1 MTKIDL
7 TPEQIKTL
15 QLFSYYVQSHG
26 AGEITIDISLQ
37 DCNVEYIPDFGFGD
51 NTRIDLYDSITELI
65 EELSSLPD
73 LYFDA
78 TCQDYGSLIWNIDCK
93 ERKVKVTL
101 YENSLSSNEI
111 TNSLPFDNIPS
122 NLLEHLDEF
131 INTLPNDEI
140 NEYTIYFNGGGD
152 SGYIDDFLTETNT
165 PIPNH
170 VSDILYELLNNTLGG
185 WEINEGSQ
193 GKFILHLDEKV
204 IDLYVEENIS
214 ELMSL
219 GTVLYFE
226 F

>member
-26 AGEITIDISLQ
+26 AGGITIDINLQ

>member
-78 TCQDYGSLIWNIDCK
+78 TCEDYGNLLWNIDCK

-122 NLLEHLDEF
+122 NLLEHLDDF

>member
-1 MTKIDL
+1 MVKINL

-26 AGEITIDISLQ
+26 AGEITIDLSLQ
-37 DCNVEYIPDFGFGD
+37 DCNVEYVPDFGYGD

-65 EELSSLPD
+65 EELSSLDD

-78 TCQDYGSLIWNIDCK
+78 TCEDYGSLLWNIDCK

-111 TNSLPFDNIPS
+111 TNSLTFNDIPN
-122 NLLEHLDEF
+122 NLLEHLEDF
-131 INTLPNDEI
+131 INTLPNNEI

-152 SGYIDDFLTETNT
+152 SGYIDDFLNETNT
-165 PIPNH
+165 PISNH

-193 GKFILHLDEKV
+193 GKFILHLDEEV
-204 IDLYVEENIS
+204 IDLYVEENVS

>member
-51 NTRIDLYDSITELI
+51 DTRIDLYDSITELI

-78 TCQDYGSLIWNIDCK
+78 TCEDYGNLLWNIDCK

-101 YENSLSSNEI
+101 YENSLSSN
-111 TNSLPFDNIPS
+111 
-122 NLLEHLDEF
+122 
-131 INTLPNDEI
+131 EI

>member
-122 NLLEHLDEF
+122 NLLEHLDDF

>member
-26 AGEITIDISLQ
+26 AGEITIDISLL

-78 TCQDYGSLIWNIDCK
+78 TCEEYGSLIWNIDCK

-122 NLLEHLDEF
+122 NLLESLNDF
-131 INTLPNDEI
+131 INTLPNNEI

-152 SGYIDDFLTETNT
+152 SGYIDDFLNETNT
-165 PIPNH
+165 PIPDN
-170 VSDILYELLNNTLGG
+170 VTDILYELLNNTLGG